1 MNTKLSISIVVPV
14 WNEEGSLPQLI
25 ERIHSA
31 LNIHAQYEII
41 AVDDNSTDRSI
52 QVLNTYSK
60 SYPVKIFTKQG
71 ARGKAQSI
79 TEGLQHTTFPI
90 VAMIDADLQY
100 PPEAIVP
107 MAEMI
112 ARNEAD
118 VVVGNRQQNETSRV
132 RQFIHT
138 TCRVAIGKVLHG
150 FDIDIQSGLKLF
162 KKEVAQHIKLNP
174 SPWAFD
180 LEFLVAARSAGYRIT
195 DYDILFAKRT
205 TGDSK
210 INLAQGA
217 WQIAVSA
224 VKLKVDQLSGHRSYK
239 KA

>member
-31 LNIHAQYEII
+31 VAKYAEYEII
-41 AVDDNSTDRSI
+41 AVDDHSNDTSVSI
-52 QVLNTYSK
+52 LK
-60 SYPVKIFTKQG
+60 SYETSYPIKTFTKRG

-79 TEGLQHTTFPI
+79 TEGVEHATYPI
-90 VAMIDADLQY
+90 LAMIDADLQY

-107 MAEMI
+107 MAQMI
-112 ARNEAD
+112 DRNEAD
-118 VVVGNRQQNETSRV
+118 VIVGNRKQQETSKV
-132 RQFIHT
+132 RKFIHT

-150 FDIDIQSGLKLF
+150 FDVDIQSGLKVF

-180 LEFLVAARSAGYRIT
+180 LEFLVAARSAGFRIGN
-195 DYDILFAKRT
+195 YDILFAKRT
-205 TGDSK
+205 IGDSK

-217 WQIAVSA
+217 WQIGVSA
-224 VKLKVDQLSGHRSYK
+224 VKLKLDQLFASHSHK
-239 KA
+239 QI